1 MPQKLIPNHRTINFR
16 IDTLPD
22 VEKRAYYQDME
33 ALRYQR
39 SVIKTG
45 WDEGHTEGFKEGRAE
60 GEKKKAKEVAKRMK
74 EMGLSI
80 KDIVQCTQLTH
91 EEIEKL

>member
-1 MPQKLIPNHRTINFR
+1 
-16 IDTLPD
+16 
-22 VEKRAYYQDME
+22 ME

-45 WDEGHTEGFKEGRAE
+45 WDEGHTEGFKEGKAKGMAEGRAE

-74 EMGLSI
+74 EMELSI